1 MDYTV
6 IYGHNEKVYKK
17 VGDIVSTNDIIA
29 KMGNT
34 GLSSGSHIHIAV
46 AEGIITDLNLMRLNK
61 LNSGITKPN
70 KEQCEYFAM
79 NDLADSVRITTPYL
93 DPSYERTY
101 KVKHPAIDLVA
112 TPKDYKWNRS
122 FKGRVVAVGTNDKGY
137 GNWIM
142 ITYSTKPIE
151 TKPTYEQLEEE
162 IVKLKERIGNLET
175 NNKRLLNE
183 LIVSQDKVNNAINI
197 LKN

>member
-1 MDYTV
+1 MNFTV
-6 IYGHNEKVYKK
+6 LYGHNEKVYKR
-17 VGDIVSTNDIIA
+17 VGDLVSTNDIIA

-34 GLSSGSHIHIAV
+34 GLSSGAHIHIAV
-46 AEGIITDLNLMRLNK
+46 AEGIITDINLMRLNK

-93 DPSYERTY
+93 DKSYEATY
-101 KVKHPAIDLVA
+101 KIKHPAIDLVA

-122 FKGRVVAVGTNDKGY
+122 FKGKVVAVGSNDKGY

-142 ITYSTKPIE
+142 ITYSTKKEEPILPTKPAYEELE
-151 TKPTYEQLEEE
+151 TKISELQKELAILISKNTLLE
-162 IVKLKERIGNLET
+162 KRIADSIKILGGN
-175 NNKRLLNE
+175 
-183 LIVSQDKVNNAINI
+183 
-197 LKN
+197 